1 MTSPSRPERNKISKL
16 SPQTPPLGPCGYCN
30 TPPPCRYHSCLKLPS
45 SSHYIPGTEL
55 PLPNFNKL
63 SVTQSTPQPTRQRL
77 LLLRVLLASVVC
89 LPDLHLNLHHI
100 TTSGPES
107 LLTSS
112 SSSWALIG
120 WSWSPRAAFKRS
132 PTTLYQR
139 CNNPGHIVYKVS
151 RARHIIDPHQVSE
164 LWAPEEKQTR
174 CKTTPAEL
182 N

>member
-45 SSHYIPGTEL
+45 HYIPGTEL

-63 SVTQSTPQPTRQRL
+63 SVTQSTHKTTTPVIACPTGFCGL
-77 LLLRVLLASVVC
+77 LPVF
-89 LPDLHLNLHHI
+89 HLNLHHI

-132 PTTLYQR
+132 PTTPHQR

-164 LWAPEEKQTR
+164 LWVPEEKQTR